1 MSTRTRTWRCAEA
14 GFTLL
19 EILLSVALLA
29 LVISL
34 AYASI
39 RVAVQAARSGEALI
53 ERTEEMR
60 TAQGFLRRQLSQ
72 MLPSAYEQLE
82 DNGEQKRFEGAAEWV
97 RFVAPMPGYLSRGG
111 AHVQELALVRNRDAY
126 QLEFR
131 HAQLNGY
138 VAEEGFDPEQE
149 PVVLIDGIRDARFG
163 FRRIEAE
170 GGLSE
175 WMDEWDDPQA
185 LPLLIRL
192 EIEFDREDQ
201 RRWPEFEV
209 ASLAAS
215 AGLGVG
221 MGGAR
226 GPGVGLRRP
235 PRPRDTQ

>member
-1 MSTRTRTWRCAEA
+1 MSAHRRTSRSTQS

-34 AYASI
+34 AYGSI
-39 RVAVQAARSGEALI
+39 RVALQASRSGEALI

-82 DNGEQKRFEGAAEWV
+82 DNGEEKRFEGDAEFI

-111 AHVQELALVRNRDAY
+111 AHVQELALVRNRGGY

-138 VAEEGFDPEQE
+138 DAAEGFDPEQE
-149 PVVLIDGIRDARFG
+149 PVVLIDGIREASFA
-163 FRRIEAE
+163 FRRQEPDGE
-170 GGLSE
+170 LSDWMSE
-175 WMDEWDDPQA
+175 WDEPQS

-192 EIEFDREDQ
+192 DIEFDQGDQ
-201 RRWPEFEV
+201 RSWPEFEV

-215 AGLGVG
+215 AGLGLG
-221 MGGAR
+221 SRSMRFEPA
-226 GPGVGLRRP
+226 
-235 PRPRDTQ
+235 RPRVSQ